1 MTIELSKEVHT
12 KPSFDQ
18 VVLPRTHGR
27 EDTANGGSGVG
38 ALLSPTAQQLL
49 DGVKVMGG
57 RERFGQ
63 LALKSM
69 PANALYASAFK
80 GGGTPDPMFAD

>member
-1 MTIELSKEVHT
+1 
-12 KPSFDQ
+12 
-18 VVLPRTHGR
+18 
-27 EDTANGGSGVG
+27 
-38 ALLSPTAQQLL
+38 
-49 DGVKVMGG
+49 VKVMGG

-69 PANALYASAFK
+69 PANAFDSSAFR

>member
-1 MTIELSKEVHT
+1 M
-12 KPSFDQ
+12 
-18 VVLPRTHGR
+18 
-27 EDTANGGSGVG
+27 G
-38 ALLSPTAQQLL
+38 ALLGPSVQQVL
-49 DGVKVMGG
+49 DSVKVMGG